1 MKKYLVLALIS
12 LSFLFLFAD
21 IASTTAG
28 GNWFAASTWI
38 GAQIPGADDN
48 VIINGT
54 VSVNNTAYCLN
65 LTNSSAGILQNY
77 TSNSYNL
84 YVYGDLNNAGTIRN
98 NTISSLFSLYSGGDI
113 VNSGTFIPYSLNFV
127 STTDQHI
134 FSTGTFSP
142 TMLTDADPTSAI
154 ILLSDLSLTNSS
166 VNLNNATL
174 VLNSTAATSNLSMSG
189 GSLKNATIQGGNGAT
204 LSLSNACFMQYI
216 SGDEIV
222 LDGDTMIASEVIFDS
237 VINYG
242 EIFNY
247 YNNTFTL
254 TINERL
260 ENHGTIRNSTISGF
274 LYLKLLSDLYDY
286 GTIRNN
292 TLYLSNTVQRVLWQD
307 PSANPISSL
316 FVLAQS
322 TVILQLLSD
331 LRFSGSDLNLN
342 GKTLRLYNG
351 ETSYGLSSI
360 GGKLRNG
367 TLDTDGFSTLN
378 LSGGVYLENLNA
390 EDIILYGDLMFG
402 ANCSYNSLIN
412 HATIQNH
419 SSNNY
424 TLTINTLLENH
435 GIIRNSVISSN
446 LYLNLLGD
454 LNNYNTISNNTLSF
468 SNTEQRVL
476 WQDPAA
482 APISSV
488 IVKST
493 SSSDLQLLSDLH
505 FSGSSI
511 DLHTNALILYDD
523 SGSYDLS
530 LSGGRLYNGN
540 LLTDEFSTLNFS
552 GGVYIDNLSAGD
564 IIIQGE
570 VLIALNCSFNSLINH
585 ATIQNHSSNSYTL
598 TINER
603 LENHGIIR
611 NSTISGFLYLTLLG
625 DLYNYNTISNNT
637 LSFSNTGQ
645 RVLWQDPA
653 AAPISSA
660 IVKSTSS
667 NNLQLLSDLHF
678 SGSNIDLHANALI
691 LYYDS
696 GSYDLSLSGGRLYN
710 GSLATDGYST
720 LNFSGG
726 VYIDNLS
733 AGDIIIQGEVMIA
746 VNCSFNSLINHGTIK
761 NYSNNSYTLTI
772 NTLLENHGITKNHES
787 SGYLSLNLL
796 GDLYDYG
803 TISNY
808 TLNFSNTGQSVV
820 WQAPSADAISSVV
833 VQSLSTGDFQLL
845 SDLRFSG
852 SNIIL
857 NGNTM
862 LLYNGRSNY
871 GISLSGGR
879 LDNVYLDTAGFST
892 LDLSANAYLI
902 NVNAEDIIFRGEVSI
917 ATNCHFEDVV
927 NYATIRNYSNNSY
940 DLEINGNLINYGTI
954 RNHPS
959 SANLYL
965 KSRKDLT
972 NYGSIQNYQVLLN
985 GITDQYILNTG
996 TISVTSFQLLSEI
1009 GSAQWYYNGTTS
1021 GTPVLNKI
1029 IDPNTLGVWQPRTTT
1044 VDGRYI
1050 TIGGGA
1056 TDLPAPANLSIYFNL
1071 SELKLRWDQ
1080 VSEAIYY
1087 NVYIAS
1093 TPDGPY
1099 SFLGKTF
1106 DHDYGD
1112 GQVLT
1117 TLSHEDT
1124 PQFYKVTAGN

>member
-530 LSGGRLYNGN
+530 LSGGRLYNG
-540 LLTDEFSTLNFS
+540 
-552 GGVYIDNLSAGD
+552 
-564 IIIQGE
+564 
-570 VLIALNCSFNSLINH
+570 
-585 ATIQNHSSNSYTL
+585 
-598 TINER
+598 
-603 LENHGIIR
+603 
-611 NSTISGFLYLTLLG
+611 
-625 DLYNYNTISNNT
+625 
-637 LSFSNTGQ
+637 
-645 RVLWQDPA
+645 
-653 AAPISSA
+653 
-660 IVKSTSS
+660 
-667 NNLQLLSDLHF
+667 
-678 SGSNIDLHANALI
+678 
-691 LYYDS
+691 
-696 GSYDLSLSGGRLYN
+696 
-710 GSLATDGYST
+710 SLATDGYST

-972 NYGSIQNYQVLLN
+972 NYGNIQNYQVLLN

-1029 IDPNTLGVWQPRTTT
+1029 IDPNTPGVWQPRTTT

-1050 TIGGGA
+1050 IIGGGA
-1056 TDLPAPANLSIYFNL
+1056 TDLPAPANLSICFNL

-1117 TLSHEDT
+1117 TLSYEDT

>member
-454 LNNYNTISNNTLSF
+454 LYNYNTISNNTLSF

-511 DLHTNALILYDD
+511 DLHTNALILYD
-523 SGSYDLS
+523 
-530 LSGGRLYNGN
+530 
-540 LLTDEFSTLNFS
+540 
-552 GGVYIDNLSAGD
+552 
-564 IIIQGE
+564 
-570 VLIALNCSFNSLINH
+570 
-585 ATIQNHSSNSYTL
+585 
-598 TINER
+598 
-603 LENHGIIR
+603 
-611 NSTISGFLYLTLLG
+611 
-625 DLYNYNTISNNT
+625 
-637 LSFSNTGQ
+637 
-645 RVLWQDPA
+645 
-653 AAPISSA
+653 
-660 IVKSTSS
+660 
-667 NNLQLLSDLHF
+667 
-678 SGSNIDLHANALI
+678 
-691 LYYDS
+691 DS

-972 NYGSIQNYQVLLN
+972 NYGNIQNYQVLLN

-1044 VDGRYI
+1044 VNGRYI

-1056 TDLPAPANLSIYFNL
+1056 TNLPAPANLSICFNL
-1071 SELKLRWDQ
+1071 GEMKLRWNQ

-1117 TLSHEDT
+1117 TLSYEDT